1 MPSIPR
7 LLYRYRSL
15 LPSAREFVERTITH
29 GELYF
34 AKPSS
39 FNDPFDC
46 QPTFSFDATDLEIL
60 KYFTRVGMK
69 PENSMTPDMAMA
81 NARHKLHNRATGP
94 RSPVARETMQKL
106 HTDNVAERIGVLCMS
121 EVRDDILMW
130 GHYADNHRGICL
142 GYETSNTF
150 FENAHPVTYSPERPT
165 INPFRDTSE
174 QMLDAAVFTKA
185 EHWRYE
191 REWRQI
197 SFQAGAGLSVAPP
210 EALAVVILGCK
221 ATAEAETLVKTWIR
235 RSKAKPRLLR
245 ALPDPRKFSLKFH
258 TVKS

>member
-1 MPSIPR
+1 MPSTPR

-15 LPSAREFVERTITH
+15 LPGTRKFVERTITH
-29 GELYF
+29 GELFF

-46 QPTFSFDATDLEIL
+46 QPTFSFNATDLEIL
-60 KYFTRVGMK
+60 NYYTRVGMK
-69 PENSMTPDMAMA
+69 PKHGMTPGMAMA
-81 NARHKLHNRATGP
+81 NARSKLHNRATGP
-94 RSPVARETMQKL
+94 RSPIARETIQKL
-106 HTDNVAERIGVLCMS
+106 HTENVSERIGVLCLS

-142 GYETSNTF
+142 GFESSNAF
-150 FENAHPVTYSPERPT
+150 FENAHPVTYSPERPI
-165 INPFRDTSE
+165 INAFRDTRH
-174 QMLDAAVFTKA
+174 QMLDAAIFTKA

-197 SFQAGAGLSVAPP
+197 RYQAGAGLSVVPP
-210 EALAVVILGCK
+210 EALAVVIFGCK
-221 ATAEAETLVKTWIR
+221 ATAEVEALVKTWIR
-235 RSKAKPRLLR
+235 RSRAKPRLLR
-245 ALPDPRKFSLKFH
+245 AQPDPTKFSLNFR